1 VLLIVLER
9 DLKPRVCRYGRLS
22 AVVELWRDSKFA
34 SWATWTGVGC
44 LPSLIEAAS
53 PEVVPCR
60 NSVEFRFNV

>member
-1 VLLIVLER
+1 
-9 DLKPRVCRYGRLS
+9 VCRYGRLS